1 MTVENTVFEQ
11 NQLSRW
17 NDREV
22 LHQLSRGP
30 KLSQFYIY
38 IYIYGFFWLR
48 LAENMDLPVSI
59 SCIKILPF
67 ITSDI
72 SCLSKLKDNQPME
85 TCPSRN

>member
-38 IYIYGFFWLR
+38 IWVF
-48 LAENMDLPVSI
+48 LADLDLQ
-59 SCIKILPF
+59 KIWTYLYP
-67 ITSDI
+67 
-72 SCLSKLKDNQPME
+72 
-85 TCPSRN
+85 